1 MAEAVEQLPSQMVEG
16 KPAADQ
22 SPYVGPRP
30 FERTDASKF
39 FGRDAEA
46 NALISLTLAHPAVL
60 LFAQSGAGK
69 TSIINAQ
76 VVPVLEQRGCRV
88 LANMRVSGSGT
99 RPAGVNHFI
108 ANAIDHAWSELP
120 KDGSLPDRAGLLT
133 LADFLAALP
142 AATDEDGL
150 PAPCVLI
157 FDQFEEIFTWDQD
170 KWREREGFFRE
181 VGDALDADK
190 LLRVIFAMRE
200 EYIAELA
207 PYLHLLPERL
217 RTVQRLERLREGAA
231 MEAVNRPLEGTG
243 IRFAPGVAES
253 LVQNLL
259 RVPIKSATGTTDVSG
274 EFVEPVQLQVVC
286 RKLWEKRPDGV
297 TEITGQLFREFGD
310 PDAALIAYYE
320 EALER
325 ASEVSGVRFPTLRN
339 WFAEKLI
346 TRDGTRGT
354 VFQEA
359 EDTAG
364 LANTA
369 VAELERLR
377 LVRAEVR
384 GGARWIELTH
394 DRFIGPIRESN
405 KRWKRELE
413 QKNSL
418 GRLWEQKAAAWVQAR
433 DSGGRPADVENLL
446 VGRAEE
452 IGAVEAWLASPMA
465 AALGHTPALD
475 EYVQAC
481 RVFAERRKFYMA
493 VGVATLAVMFA
504 GMAIFAMYSANA
516 ARSEAI
522 KANAAAL
529 KNTQLAEKSA
539 AATLVALREERGKL
553 AQQTAREN
561 GREFDALVYGIQAVA
576 DGEVGTAPPEAV
588 KGLIAG
594 LNAVDTWT
602 WIRGIEDPARKIL
615 LSRDGSRALVLS
627 GSLVTVVNAG
637 TGETLWRKTAENGS
651 WQDAAFIGGGA
662 RVALIEAAGRSFANN
677 ANQMAQWRPP
687 ETSGGLTIVDAT
699 SGAPFEDAAN
709 QFARREVAFCS
720 DDRFAT
726 VRWANGGTGVYELA
740 SGTCVVSVTDQVQD
754 IATTAD
760 GRFGALISRS
770 GVLRLADFQKKAVT
784 ATFEHQ
790 PRRTD
795 NDFASATAWQSV
807 AISDDGSRVAAI
819 TRPTERTDTSSVI
832 VFGRDPAGSTNREFS
847 LGRAVVLASSWVGSS
862 LCVVGEMQQKDLGGA
877 IRPAVRFYRMPDAF
891 LEKETETIW
900 PEGAHVLPEGRI
912 VVYGSGNGVSGAA
925 VAMIDVGAK
934 NVEVFQASTAG
945 RMQDSVTDASGKSLM
960 CVHSQKG
967 IYIAQDWRE
976 DPQYRGGG
984 GDGYHPSLDALSPTE
999 LLELACNRIR
1009 HQPEFQVVSKYCP
1022 SSSPGH

>member
-1 MAEAVEQLPSQMVEG
+1 MAEAVQQLPSQMVEG
-16 KPAADQ
+16 KPTADQ

-30 FERTDASKF
+30 FERADASKF

-46 NALISLTLAHPAVL
+46 NALISLTLSHPAVL

-69 TSIINAQ
+69 TSMINAQ
-76 VVPVLEQRGCRV
+76 VVPVLEERGCRV

-99 RPAGVNHFI
+99 HRAGANHFI

-120 KDGSLPDRAGLLT
+120 KDGSLPDRAGLMT
-133 LADFLAALP
+133 LAEFLAALP
-142 AATDEDGL
+142 PATDEDGL
-150 PAPCVLI
+150 PAPSVLI

-286 RKLWEKRPDGV
+286 RKLWEKRPEGV

-310 PDAALIAYYE
+310 PDTALIAYYE

-325 ASEVSGVRFPTLRN
+325 ASAVSGVSFPTLRN
-339 WFAEKLI
+339 WFTEKLI

-359 EDTAG
+359 ADTAG

-405 KRWKRELE
+405 KKWKRELE

-418 GRLWEQKAAAWVQAR
+418 GRLWEQKAAAWAQAR
-433 DSGGRPADVENLL
+433 DSDAQPTDLEKLL
-446 VGRAEE
+446 VGRADE
-452 IGAVEAWLASPMA
+452 INAVEQWLASPVA
-465 AALGHTPALD
+465 TALGHSSVLD

-493 VGVATLAVMFA
+493 VGVAAMAVMFA
-504 GMAIFAMYSANA
+504 GMAIFALYSANT
-516 ARSEAI
+516 ARTEAI
-522 KANAAAL
+522 KANKAAEES
-529 KNTQLAEKSA
+529 TRLAREAA

-576 DGEVGTAPPEAV
+576 DGDVGVAPTEAV

-627 GSLVTVVNAG
+627 GSLATAADAR
-637 TGETLWRKTAENGS
+637 TGETLWRKTSELGN
-651 WQDAAFIGGGA
+651 WQDAAFVGGGA
-662 RVALIEAAGRSFANN
+662 RVALIQAPGRTFGNN
-677 ANQMAQWRPP
+677 ANQMVQWSPP
-687 ETSGGLTIVDAT
+687 EASGGLAIFDAKT
-699 SGAPFEDAAN
+699 GASLEDASN
-709 QFARREVAFCS
+709 QFARRDVAFCS

-726 VRWANGGTGVYELA
+726 VRWGNGGTGVYELA
-740 SGTCVVSVTDQVQD
+740 TGTCVVSVTDQVQD
-754 IATTAD
+754 IVTTAD
-760 GRFGALISRS
+760 GRFAGVISRS
-770 GVLRLADFQKKAVT
+770 GTLRLADFQKKVVT

-795 NDFASATAWQSV
+795 SDFAAATTWQSV
-807 AISDDGSRVAAI
+807 AISSDGSRLAAI
-819 TRPTERTDTSSVI
+819 TRPSERTASSTVI
-832 VFGRDPAGSTNREFS
+832 VFGKDPAGSTNREFS
-847 LGRAVVLASSWVGSS
+847 LGRAVILASSWVGDTF
-862 LCVVGEMQQKDLGGA
+862 CVVGDLQQKDLGNA
-877 IRPAVRFYRMPDAF
+877 MMPAVRFYRMPDAV

-900 PEGAHVLPEGRI
+900 PEGAHVTPEGRI
-912 VVYGSGNGVSGAA
+912 VVYGAGNEVGGAA
-925 VAMIDVGAK
+925 VAMIDVAGQK
-934 NVEVFQASTAG
+934 IDVFQATNGG
-945 RMQDSVTDASGKSLM
+945 RMLDSTTDASGKSLM

-967 IYIAQDWRE
+967 IYVAQDWRG

-984 GDGYHPSLDALSPTE
+984 YQSNLEALSPQE
-999 LLELACNRIR
+999 LLDLACKRIR
-1009 HQPEFQVVSKYCP
+1009 YQPEIQLVSKYCP
-1022 SSSPGH
+1022 PVSPGR